1 MCGYAVKYY
10 LRSIFKSNTPIM
22 KIQSL
27 IILFTVLGTSLY
39 AQKTEIIKI
48 NTQSSGLLY
57 KRGYLYETFTDG
69 KLYYKDGTHSNA
81 KLNFNGM
88 TNEMLFIS
96 PKGDTLAF
104 AHPEQASIVVIGTD
118 TFSYF
123 DNTFLKK
130 LTHNE
135 GTMNV
140 FQKQELRFMNSET
153 TTPYGSSGISS
164 STQGGSLSNI
174 GGPGRTGSTAF
185 ADARVL
191 VFKKSTSLYISD
203 NSGKMFPSKQGTFYK
218 LFPNDKDKLNAFIK
232 EQRINFSD
240 EADVAKLI
248 DFVAGFKASNP
259 E

>member
-1 MCGYAVKYY
+1 MKMQN
-10 LRSIFKSNTPIM
+10 LTLLFIFLAS
-22 KIQSL
+22 
-27 IILFTVLGTSLY
+27 GLY

-48 NTQSSGLLY
+48 NTESSGTLY

-69 KLYYKDGTHSNA
+69 RLYYKDGTHSSA

-88 TNEMLFIS
+88 TNEMLFIT

-104 AHPEQASIVVIGTD
+104 AHPEQASLVTIGTD

-130 LTHNE
+130 ITHDE
-135 GTMNV
+135 GTLNI
-140 FQKQELRFMNSET
+140 FQKQELKFVNSET
-153 TTPYGSSGISS
+153 ITPYGSSGISS
-164 STQGGSLSNI
+164 TTQGSSLSNM

-191 VFKKSTSLYISD
+191 IFKKSTTLYISD
-203 NSGKMFPSKQGTFYK
+203 NSGKLFPSKQSTFYK
-218 LFPNDKDKLNAFIK
+218 LFPNNKDKINAFVK
-232 EQRINFSD
+232 EKHINFSD
-240 EADVAKLI
+240 EEDVAKLI
-248 DFVAGFKASNP
+248 GFTSSLNSSKP